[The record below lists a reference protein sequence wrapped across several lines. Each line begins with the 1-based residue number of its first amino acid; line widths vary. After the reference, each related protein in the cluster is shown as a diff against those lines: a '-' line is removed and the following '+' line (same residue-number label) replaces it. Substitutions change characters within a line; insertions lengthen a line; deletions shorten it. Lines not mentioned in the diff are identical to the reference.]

1 VTLVYFWEFDNEDY
15 KDDNKK
21 RADFIAKKMHNF
33 KKVRRVTHCGCE
45 KYKDCGT
52 KRDKNKDNMS
62 EPNGNFH
69 VVSVAV
75 LTKDEKKE
83 DALKRF

>member
-1 VTLVYFWEFDNEDY
+1 MVYFWEFDNEDHN
-15 KDDNKK
+15 DNNQK
-21 RADFIAKKMHNF
+21 RAAFIAEKMHNF

-52 KRDKNKDNMS
+52 KRDKDGVS
-62 EPNGNFH
+62 EPDGKFH

-75 LTKDEKKE
+75 LTNDKSSDK
-83 DALKRF
+83 ALERF